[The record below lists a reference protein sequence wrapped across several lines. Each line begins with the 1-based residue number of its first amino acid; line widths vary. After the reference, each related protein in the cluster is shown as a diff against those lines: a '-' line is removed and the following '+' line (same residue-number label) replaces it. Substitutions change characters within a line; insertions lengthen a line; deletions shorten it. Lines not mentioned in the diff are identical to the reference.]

1 MRGIASQPLGH
12 GTRPTC
18 LSRMIFDVRI
28 LFFLHLDIV
37 GSPPALT
44 TGNSRAL
51 AGEGP
56 EVVLADAYFLIEL
69 PILIV

>member
-1 MRGIASQPLGH
+1 
-12 GTRPTC
+12 
-18 LSRMIFDVRI
+18 MIFDVHI
-28 LFFLHLDIV
+28 LFCLLPDIV

-51 AGEGP
+51 AGEEP
-56 EVVLADAYFLIEL
+56 EVVLADAYFSIEL

>member
-12 GTRPTC
+12 GTRPTFS
-18 LSRMIFDVRI
+18 SRMIFGVHI
-28 LFFLHLDIV
+28 LFFLRLDVV
-37 GSPPALT
+37 GSPPAST
-44 TGNSRAL
+44 IGNSRAL

-56 EVVLADAYFLIEL
+56 EVVLADAYFSIEL